1 MCFFT
6 FLPAHR
12 RSVYFCAGAHK
23 GLQLKLDGLNKE
35 LSEGWRAQQRP
46 GWAAG
51 TLSLRNA
58 V

>member
-1 MCFFT
+1 MCWFT

-12 RSVYFCAGAHK
+12 RSVYFCARTHK
-23 GLQLKLDGLNKE
+23 GFQLKLDGLNKE
-35 LSEGWRAQQRP
+35 LSEGRTAQQRP
-46 GWAAG
+46 GWAVG